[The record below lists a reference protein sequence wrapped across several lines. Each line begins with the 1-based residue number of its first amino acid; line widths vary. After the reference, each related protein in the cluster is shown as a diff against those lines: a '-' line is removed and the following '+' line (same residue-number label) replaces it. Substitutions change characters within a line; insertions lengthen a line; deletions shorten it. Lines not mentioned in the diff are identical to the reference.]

1 MTMQKKRKKKK
12 RHVSAANI
20 KSRPLCVA
28 CAIKRR
34 EGSRKKKVQAAP
46 IVRVL
51 KGKREENN
59 IFKKTEIFF

>member
-1 MTMQKKRKKKK
+1 MTMQKKEKK

-34 EGSRKKKVQAAP
+34 EGSRKKKVQAAL
-46 IVRVL
+46 IVRVQ

-59 IFKKTEIFF
+59 FFLKTEIFF